1 MPLLNDNDNKRD
13 AMLLL
18 NDDDMKTEKI
28 DGVIYNMSPS
38 GGFMHSQINGNIYH
52 ALRSQLKNSVCS
64 VSMENLD
71 LYVSDNEY
79 MIPDIMLFCDRKRVI
94 HDKYK
99 GVPRFVVETLS
110 PATAYKDRI
119 VKMKKYA
126 SLGIDEYWIISPK
139 EQSVELYYLEN
150 NAYQLTAS
158 YIFQED
164 KADKAYNADT
174 VLALRAM
181 PAVTLTLQEIFEI

>member
-1 MPLLNDNDNKRD
+1 MPLLNDNDIKRD

-71 LYVSDNEY
+71 LYV
-79 MIPDIMLFCDRKRVI
+79 
-94 HDKYK
+94 
-99 GVPRFVVETLS
+99 
-110 PATAYKDRI
+110 
-119 VKMKKYA
+119 
-126 SLGIDEYWIISPK
+126 
-139 EQSVELYYLEN
+139 
-150 NAYQLTAS
+150 
-158 YIFQED
+158 
-164 KADKAYNADT
+164 
-174 VLALRAM
+174 
-181 PAVTLTLQEIFEI
+181 